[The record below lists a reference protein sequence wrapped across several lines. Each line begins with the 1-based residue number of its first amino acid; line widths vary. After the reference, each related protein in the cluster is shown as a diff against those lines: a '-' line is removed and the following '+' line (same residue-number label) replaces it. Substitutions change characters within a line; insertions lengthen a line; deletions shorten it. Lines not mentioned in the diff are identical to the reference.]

1 MMLVLEVFGIVY
13 ILLSVIGVC
22 TILYF
27 EKKDWRESFKENKKQ
42 FFRNVIKI
50 PIFLLFSPIMCYF
63 AVIKHDYL

>member
-1 MMLVLEVFGIVY
+1 MRLVLEIFGIIY

-27 EKKDWRESFKENKKQ
+27 ERKDWRKSLKENKKQ
-42 FFRNVIKI
+42 LFKNIIKI

-63 AVIKHDYL
+63 VVIKHDYL